1 MIVQQKQITSVVD
14 ACAAVG
20 AHNLFT
26 RLASGLIQCRGYD
39 AERDRVEG
47 SSLGQQGQLL
57 GLDVGRYDDHIQ
69 SPESLR
75 FAIYAIVVV
84 TAMVEEVL

>member
-14 ACAAVG
+14 ACAAMG

-47 SSLGQQGQLL
+47 SSLGQQSQSV
-57 GLDVGRYDDHIQ
+57 GLDVGCYDDHIQ
-69 SPESLR
+69 PLESLCST
-75 FAIYAIVVV
+75 IYAIAGVA
-84 TAMVEEVL
+84 AMVEEVL